1 MDKVNILG
9 VNVDKVT
16 IPEAADKI
24 YDMLSESR
32 PHWIFTPN
40 SEIIM
45 QAYKN
50 KTFCDILNKADML
63 TADGIGVV
71 YASKILDN
79 PISERAAGYD
89 IACQVIEKIAHS
101 GHRLYLFGGKEGV
114 AETAKRKLEEKYP
127 FIQIVGTHNGYFKP
141 EQESEIV
148 AEINSA
154 NPDIVFV
161 CLGAPAQENWIARN
175 SEKMNA
181 KVFMGIGGSL
191 DVIAGVAE
199 RAPEFWCN
207 HGLEWFY
214 RLMKQPSRFMRMM
227 ALPKFAITV
236 LLKGK
241 KFPQPINE
249 HEDEPDDE

>member
-24 YDMLSESR
+24 FDMLSENR

-45 QAYKN
+45 QAYN
-50 KTFCDILNKADML
+50 NPDFCDILNKADML

-79 PISERAAGYD
+79 PISERAAGFD
-89 IACQVIEKIAHS
+89 IACKVIEKIAHS
-101 GHRLYLFGGKEGV
+101 GHRLYLFGGREGV
-114 AETAKRKLEEKYP
+114 AQTAKRKLEEKYP
-127 FIQIVGTHNGYFKP
+127 FIQIVGTHNGYFTP
-141 EQESEIV
+141 EQESDIV

-154 NPDIVFV
+154 RPDIVFV
-161 CLGAPAQENWIARN
+161 CLGAPAQEKWIARN

-181 KVFMGIGGSL
+181 RVFMGIGGSL
-191 DVIAGVAE
+191 AVIAGGAE
-199 RAPEFWCN
+199 RSPDFWCN

-214 RLMKQPSRFMRMM
+214 RLMKQPSRFMRML
-227 ALPKFAITV
+227 ALQKFAITV

-241 KFPQPINE
+241 KFPQGIAESDDNE
-249 HEDEPDDE
+249 